1 MVYRRAG
8 DAVSEAFRLFAL
20 ACEGLIAASFSA
32 LFARSRCEGTLLGEA
47 LSWRDVFRTRPR
59 RSGRTPSVFEC
70 GKGLS
75 PRRRK
80 AWGLGS
86 AVMITAGGGE
96 MSARGPVRS
105 GGRRTSLA
113 MQLRWRAPPHF
124 SFSRD
129 ATQRERRAAGL
140 CVATPF
146 PCSRPVV
153 SRMREAFRPLPSVA
167 FVEKATLRRK
177 RSCALAYWS
186 TMSERVT

>member
-86 AVMITAGGGE
+86 AVMIAKGAL
-96 MSARGPVRS
+96 SAREAVRS
-105 GGRRTSLA
+105 GGRRASLA
-113 MQLRWRAPPHF
+113 TRLQWCAPLYF
-124 SFSRD
+124 ALSRD
-129 ATQRERRAAGL
+129 ATQRERRTAGL